1 MGTPSR
7 ADASIAR
14 RDDREDANE
23 RHDRPNRRR
32 RRRARARGVPD
43 PDRRRQ
49 VWRGYYM
56 HEATEPE
63 EFCDGNVLG
72 EKYGLNNI
80 TGHVAAAAWLRLR
93 AVSQLRLHGQYEGTE
108 MGKRAMMSLNEYRWA
123 IDLGLLGYDLFSLLE
138 EDEERF
144 DPIKLAEENA
154 VEVDEDDEKYDQK
167 VDTREF
173 IVRSLKTHP
182 YRIPRQKMKLEQVCY
197 DIVKSRPYIQAL
209 LHQKLR
215 RDRHYEICHA
225 LKKCVWKTPQEV
237 RIIEQAR
244 EEALEAYMEALLEE
258 GEDLFD
264 DEGEGKENE
273 DEEGKEL

>member
-1 MGTPSR
+1 
-7 ADASIAR
+7 
-14 RDDREDANE
+14 
-23 RHDRPNRRR
+23 
-32 RRRARARGVPD
+32 
-43 PDRRRQ
+43 
-49 VWRGYYM
+49 
-56 HEATEPE
+56 
-63 EFCDGNVLG
+63 
-72 EKYGLNNI
+72 
-80 TGHVAAAAWLRLR
+80 
-93 AVSQLRLHGQYEGTE
+93 
-108 MGKRAMMSLNEYRWA
+108 
-123 IDLGLLGYDLFSLLE
+123 
-138 EDEERF
+138 
-144 DPIKLAEENA
+144 
-154 VEVDEDDEKYDQK
+154 
-167 VDTREF
+167 
-173 IVRSLKTHP
+173 
-182 YRIPRQKMKLEQVCY
+182 MKLEQVCY